1 MTGFRA
7 AKSLLAMPL
16 FLAALDLP
24 AQSDVFI
31 DPATISARID
41 DCLRTADVAHSC
53 IGQET
58 LRCMAEDQGA
68 ANPTQQ
74 MAWCAESEQL
84 AWEERMKSDIAAI
97 TQLLPKGP
105 ALRAFLAQQRMW
117 QAYVNDPFPFDRV
130 DGTFPWGF
138 WGQASTMPTV
148 AARALQVDE
157 IRTLIEECFAEESDI
172 RPQPLCDEI
181 TQEP

>member
-1 MTGFRA
+1 MTRLCA
-7 AKSLLAMPL
+7 ALSLLAFPAL
-16 FLAALDLP
+16 LAAPALP
-24 AQSDVFI
+24 ARSDVLI
-31 DPATISARID
+31 DAAAIRARID
-41 DCLRTADVAHSC
+41 ECLRSADIGQTC
-53 IGQET
+53 IGAEMQH
-58 LRCMAEDQGA
+58 CMSEDQGA
-68 ANPTQQ
+68 ANPIQQ
-74 MAWCAESEQL
+74 MAWCAGSEQL

-105 ALRAFLAQQRMW
+105 ALRAFMAQQRIW
-117 QAYVNDPFPFDRV
+117 QAYVSDHFPYDRV

-138 WGQASTMPTV
+138 WGQAGIMPTV

-181 TQEP
+181 TSTP